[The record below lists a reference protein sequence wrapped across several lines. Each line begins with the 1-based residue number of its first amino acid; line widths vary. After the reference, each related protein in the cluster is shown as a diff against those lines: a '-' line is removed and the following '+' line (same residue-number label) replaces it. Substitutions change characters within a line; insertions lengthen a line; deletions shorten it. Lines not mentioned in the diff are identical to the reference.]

1 MMQKLIVNAD
11 DYGHTPGISEG
22 IRRAHLHGIVTST
35 TAMMNRPAAV
45 TELPTALSLCPKLG
59 LGVHLVLTT
68 GVPLLPGSHIP
79 SLVDPAGRFYRQEP
93 IIRRLSSINPDE
105 AAAEWHAQVELFVKI
120 TGRLPDHLDSHH
132 HHICFTPALFERM
145 LRLAE
150 ELGCPIRY
158 PFMDVSVDARGYLP
172 EMHSEADLTAVQ
184 NLLARFNPR
193 SPQRFLNS
201 FFDETVSLSHLH
213 ALLRQI
219 AAAPAPLTWELM
231 CHPALV
237 DDELRRASNYS
248 DMRAQ
253 ELAVLTHPD
262 LPDLLKSLQIEL
274 VSFKS
279 I

>member
-1 MMQKLIVNAD
+1 MIQKLIVNAD

-22 IRRAHLHGIVTST
+22 IRRAHLQGIVTST

-45 TELPTALSLCPKLG
+45 AELPTAMSLCPKLG

-68 GVPLLPGSHIP
+68 GVPLLPGSRIP

-93 IIRRLSSINPDE
+93 IIKRLSIINPDE

-132 HHICFTPALFERM
+132 HHTCFTPALFERL

-150 ELGCPIRY
+150 ELGCPIRN
-158 PFMDVSVDARGYLP
+158 PFMDVSVDAREYLP
-172 EMHSEADLTAVQ
+172 EMRSEDDLTAVQ
-184 NLLARFNPR
+184 NLLARFKPK
-193 SPQRFLNS
+193 SPQHFISN
-201 FFDETVSLSHLH
+201 FYDETVSLGHLQ
-213 ALLRQI
+213 ALLQKV

-231 CHPALV
+231 CHPAVV
-237 DDELRRASNYS
+237 DDELRRVS
-248 DMRAQ
+248 DYNDKRGQ
-253 ELAVLTHPD
+253 ELAVLTHPG
-262 LPDLLKSLQIEL
+262 LPNLLKSLQIEL
-274 VSFKS
+274 ISFQM